1 MKKKINSYLWF
12 FLLLI
17 VSCYACSD
25 NEQMKRTTFYT
36 LHLESSTPSF
46 GEATRAASGVWQNG
60 DVIYLLFID
69 GESQQIECRATYNAS
84 SQDWELDNL
93 YTQFDHTDGS
103 CQVYYFRGGEIS
115 SGTDGPNSLLFD
127 ERTAIFADLSATYL
141 VIENDIYVTAR
152 LKPQTWRLAFY
163 GEAGKPITI
172 SSTSVIESFSQF
184 SPSAGIYGKQPKD
197 YHLTIHSNGYSD
209 FIHGR
214 LSISPCTLTVIMDN
228 KIYCRMIDNSLLFVG
243 QSGYFKLPTESNSFG
258 WDYGGLNSTE
268 INLDGFFTDRNL
280 DDTIG
285 GSTEHTGTQDISID
299 NTSDDKDLDGTS
311 GGPTESTNSQGI
323 TIDGYGPDKIF

>member
-36 LHLESSTPSF
+36 LHLESSTPNF

-84 SQDWELDNL
+84 SQDWALDNL

-103 CQVYYFRGGEIS
+103 CQVYYFTSGEIS
-115 SGTDGPNSLLFD
+115 SGTEGTNSLLFD
-127 ERTAIFADLSATYL
+127 EHTAIFADLSATYL

-152 LKPQTWRLAFY
+152 LKPQTWRLSFY
-163 GEAGKPITI
+163 GETSKPITI
-172 SSTSVIESFSQF
+172 SSTSGIESFSQF
-184 SPSAGIYGKQPKD
+184 RPSAGIYGKQSKD
-197 YHLTIHSNGYSD
+197 YHLIIHPNGYTD

-214 LSISPCTLTVIMDN
+214 LSISPYTLTVIMDN

-280 DDTIG
+280 DDTTG

-299 NTSDDKDLDGTS
+299 NTSDDNDLDGTS